1 MCGWDEEAQWWLV
14 ASKRG
19 ITLEPKRQIMRM
31 PRFFERGLVALCAVS
46 LFVYLLHSQA
56 AEKYLALYV
65 TVLSKLPMIL
75 GK

>member
-1 MCGWDEEAQWWLV
+1 M
-14 ASKRG
+14 
-19 ITLEPKRQIMRM
+19 EPERQVMRM
-31 PRFFERGLVALCAVS
+31 HRFFEWALVALCAVS

-75 GK
+75 GN